1 MTGRERHGA
10 RARLRAS
17 AIVVAWV
24 GVSAIAGCAGSRP
37 AAQAAPPVAATY
49 SIPVRIQSRFRED
62 LNVFVQH
69 DGIVSRLSRVSSVSN
84 AQLTI
89 PPHMVG
95 TLGEV
100 TLIGEGIGGRDGSSR
115 VTTGRMRVLPGQAI
129 VWTIE
134 TRLPSSF
141 AQVVPVESVV
151 ADSIKPN

>member
-1 MTGRERHGA
+1 MTMCERDGAGA
-10 RARLRAS
+10 RVRVML
-17 AIVVAWV
+17 
-24 GVSAIAGCAGSRP
+24 VSALFSVTTLAACAGTRP

-49 SIPVRIQSRFRED
+49 NIPVRIQSRFRED

-69 DGIVSRLSRVSSVSN
+69 DGLVSRLSRVSSVSN
-84 AQLTI
+84 ARLTI

-100 TLIGEGIGGRDGSSR
+100 TLIAEGLGGRDGSNR

-151 ADSIKPN
+151 SDSIKPD